1 MAGPA
6 IIARINV
13 SSGGVPKLPVSQAVV
28 GELGIAGDYQ
38 ADTANHGGVERAL
51 CLYAEEVIDAVRA
64 EGHPI
69 APGMAGENITT
80 RGLDWALVQPG
91 AQFRLGEG
99 VLIEIT
105 RFTTPC
111 KTIKASFAG
120 GDFNRIHHKLHP
132 GWSRAYARVLEGGVI
147 RPGDGI
153 ALVSPGTPPAQT
165 PSTRSS
171 RR

>member
-1 MAGPA
+1 MAGQA
-6 IIARINV
+6 TIAQINV
-13 SSGGVPKLPVSQAVV
+13 SGGGVPKKPVPLAVV

-38 ADTANHGGVERAL
+38 ADSRSHGGVERAL
-51 CLYAEEVIDAVRA
+51 CLYAEEVIEAVRA

-69 APGMAGENITT
+69 TPGSAGENITT
-80 RGLDWALVQPG
+80 RGLEWSLVQPG
-91 AQFRLGEG
+91 AHFRLGAE

-111 KTIKASFAG
+111 KTIRGSFEG

-147 RPGDGI
+147 RPGDAVELVRAG
-153 ALVSPGTPPAQT
+153 ALAGP
-165 PSTRSS
+165 
-171 RR
+171 

>member
-1 MAGPA
+1 MAGTA
-6 IIARINV
+6 VIARINV
-13 SSGGVPKLPVSQAVV
+13 SSGGVPKLPVKQAVV

-51 CLYAEEVIDAVRA
+51 CLYAEEVIEAVRA
-64 EGHPI
+64 EGHPLG
-69 APGMAGENITT
+69 PGTAGENITT
-80 RGLDWALVQPG
+80 RGLDWSLVQPG
-91 AQFRLGEG
+91 AQFRLGEE

-132 GWSRAYARVLEGGVI
+132 GWSRAYARVLKGGVI
-147 RPGDGI
+147 RPGDRI
-153 ALVSPGTPPAQT
+153 QLVSAGIPQA
-165 PSTRSS
+165 
-171 RR
+171 

>member
-1 MAGPA
+1 MAGNA

-13 SSGGVPKLPVSQAVV
+13 SSGGVPKFAVSQAVV

-38 ADTANHGGVERAL
+38 ADTASHGGVERAL
-51 CLYAEEVIDAVRA
+51 CLYAEEIIAAVRA

-69 APGMAGENITT
+69 APGAAGENITT
-80 RGLDWALVQPG
+80 RGLDWNLVQPG
-91 AQFRLGEG
+91 ARFRLGQDL
-99 VLIEIT
+99 LIEVT

-132 GWSRAYARVLEGGVI
+132 GWSRAYARVLQGGVI
-147 RPGDGI
+147 RPGDAI
-153 ALVSPGTPPAQT
+153 TLVSAANPLE
-165 PSTRSS
+165 
-171 RR
+171 